1 MEDISA
7 LPDLALTP
15 YPRPKRLRRLTTAED
30 AYLSLPELA
39 AYTGLSQRLL
49 RTYLQDP
56 TRPLPSY
63 RFGAR
68 VLVRR
73 TEFDAW
79 ATQFRNAGGE
89 RVRKIVNDVLA
100 DVQDNVKHRA

>member
-1 MEDISA
+1 MDDVSA
-7 LPDLALTP
+7 LPNLAP

-89 RVRKIVNDVLA
+89 RVRKIVNGVLHDVLA
-100 DVQDNVKHRA
+100 DVRKKA